1 MNRERKYLIVLTVV
15 LLVYVLVQVLAPKEH
30 TWQVTLYHQD
40 KGPYGTYVLRELM
53 PDVFPAKT
61 IRHSNLTAYEWL
73 DSIPPRSNFITL
85 SITFNP
91 AAADVNAL
99 LNYAEQGGNILVA
112 AEFFYGPF
120 ADTLGIRTENDLI
133 TLPEADGDNTDSTFI
148 TSQSHVY
155 KVKRDHVRSCF
166 AQTPTNNTEVL
177 ATNASGY
184 AVLMRIPKGQGAIWL
199 SSTPLIFTNINMLH
213 DSTAYLAER
222 CLTRLPSENVY
233 WTEYYYRG
241 RQEAASML
249 RYILMSEPLRWAYY
263 TTIGAGFL
271 YMLFAARRRQR
282 AIPVIKPPANT
293 TLEFVQTIGNL
304 YFQTGDHKRIAE
316 KRIAW
321 LLEEWRTRLYMP
333 GLQPTPEWAEPVSK
347 KTGYSLT
354 EIQGLFQT
362 IQTIWQKPTL
372 SEAEL
377 RNFSQKLDKLTGLN
391 QNKTPHS

>member
-1 MNRERKYLIVLTVV
+1 
-15 LLVYVLVQVLAPKEH
+15 
-30 TWQVTLYHQD
+30 
-40 KGPYGTYVLRELM
+40 
-53 PDVFPAKT
+53 
-61 IRHSNLTAYEWL
+61 
-73 DSIPPRSNFITL
+73 
-85 SITFNP
+85 
-91 AAADVNAL
+91 
-99 LNYAEQGGNILVA
+99 
-112 AEFFYGPF
+112 
-120 ADTLGIRTENDLI
+120 
-133 TLPEADGDNTDSTFI
+133 
-148 TSQSHVY
+148 
-155 KVKRDHVRSCF
+155 
-166 AQTPTNNTEVL
+166 
-177 ATNASGY
+177 
-184 AVLMRIPKGQGAIWL
+184 
-199 SSTPLIFTNINMLH
+199 MLH

-249 RYILMSEPLRWAYY
+249 RYILMAEPLRWAYY

-362 IQTIWQKPTL
+362 IQAIWQKPTL

-377 RNFSQKLDKLTGLN
+377 RNFSQKLDKLTRLN